1 MTELLDLFNEELS
14 KFEKNEGHISQGL
27 KETRSLIASLESIE
41 KALLKE
47 QEQEEDGDDND
58 DVYNQLITKANNH
71 HVSWEANMRQNLK
84 STNSNL
90 NKLNKNILDKIYD
103 FELNDVYIYKI
114 DKDPINLKLID
125 NAIKLHLIRN
135 GDLNIIDQDEYK
147 DDDVD
152 KGEDPR
158 IDLNLLSRFTE
169 MNQILKKISQ
179 RDLGDAIQWAIKNEL
194 VLLTQLGSDLE
205 FNLHK
210 LQFLEFY
217 NSGQTFQ
224 AYQYAKKWFPKFINT
239 NSSNLKSVSKLISS
253 ILFDSQDDKSPYYKS
268 NQLSHS
274 TFQELAILFSKKFC
288 SVIGFSFES
297 SIFLILL
304 CGFISF
310 PTFLKFVKIKHLNN
324 KLDWT
329 SHNELPFEINLPDVL
344 KKFHPIFICPVSK
357 EETTKENPPMALP
370 CHHIISKQS
379 LNKLSRNG
387 GSFKCP
393 YCPTT
398 SIPSQAKQVHF
409 GNI

>member
-1 MTELLDLFNEELS
+1 MTELLDLFNDELI
-14 KFEKNEGHISQGL
+14 KFKKSEHISQGL
-27 KETRSLIASLESIE
+27 KETRSFINELE
-41 KALLKE
+41 ALE
-47 QEQEEDGDDND
+47 QALEQEEDDSSDHYD
-58 DVYNQLITKANNH
+58 QCLTKVNNH
-71 HVSWEANMRQNLK
+71 HVSWEKNIRQNLK
-84 STNSNL
+84 SSNTTL
-90 NKLNKNILDKIYD
+90 NRFNKNVLDKIYE

-114 DKDPINLKLID
+114 DKNAMNLKLID

-135 GDLNIIDQDEYK
+135 GDLNIVDQNEYK

-158 IDLNLLSRFTE
+158 IDLNLLSKFTE
-169 MNQILKKISQ
+169 MNQILKKIYQ
-179 RDLGDAIQWAIKNEL
+179 RDLSDAIQWAIRNEA

-210 LQFLEFY
+210 LQFLEYY
-217 NSGQTFQ
+217 NSGQVFK
-224 AYQYAKKWFPKFINT
+224 AYEYAKTWFPKFITT
-239 NSSNLKSVSKLISS
+239 NQSNLKSVSKLISS
-253 ILFDSQDDKSPYYKS
+253 ILFDIKDSSSPYYKQ
-268 NQLSHS
+268 NQLSNS
-274 TFQELAILFSKKFC
+274 TFQEIAILFSKKFC

-297 SIFLILL
+297 SIFLVLL
-304 CGFISF
+304 CGYISF
-310 PTFLKFVKIKHLNN
+310 PTFLKFIKIKNLNN

-329 SHNELPFEINLPDVL
+329 SHNELPFEINLPDFL
-344 KKFHPIFICPVSK
+344 KRFHPIFICPVSK

-398 SIPSQAKQVHF
+398 SIPSQARKVHF
-409 GNI
+409 ENI